1 MKTYFVETHAFVR
14 DTSVERRQNVDEM
27 GQKVEESGGLGDH
40 LEERN
45 CEPVS
50 VTEWAEEADVY
61 M

>member
-1 MKTYFVETHAFVR
+1 MQAYFVETHAFVR
-14 DTSVERRQNVDEM
+14 DVSVERGQNMDEM
-27 GQKVEESGGLGDH
+27 GQKVEESGVLGDH

-50 VTEWAEEADVY
+50 VTEWAEEADMY